1 MNENMKKITAAALS
15 VSLGLA
21 CVAGCNGKKAE
32 KAAKQEIMAEVQKA
46 EEMAAPEHSK
56 TSGKNETVYI
66 IKSGDGS
73 VKTIVS
79 EWLKNP
85 TGAQSMNDVAD
96 LKDIEVVKG
105 DAKLDKNENGQLSW
119 NAAGADIYYSGTTA
133 KAAPVDVDITYTLDG
148 AKVKASELKGK
159 SGHLVIEVNYK
170 NNMSKAMKGKDGK
183 EYTIYM
189 PFIMSTGLILD
200 NAKFSNVTVTNG
212 EAVNDGD
219 HTMVMG
225 VGFPGLYKSLGLDTI
240 DLSDYTKDGAKD
252 EKIEIPETVTIEC
265 DVKDCEELAALTV
278 GKVFDLSSLDKKADA
293 DKLNEDADEM
303 NDGMKKL
310 IDGSDDLH
318 DGISKV
324 NDGANSLK
332 KGAKTL
338 SDGAGT
344 LAKGADKLATG
355 TNSLA
360 TGASKVSSGANSVL
374 DGMKKFNSYL
384 PAIKKGVSDLS
395 DGTKSLKEGA
405 SKLTDQNDTL
415 KGGAKSLDEGLA
427 TLSEKL
433 PSADE
438 AKALASGSASV
449 KKTIDSMY
457 SATEKVSVSEKD
469 IEALSAK
476 LSKLVEAGELDEGT
490 MKQMIAVY
498 KSYAGLEKGVAG
510 LHKNYGGIN
519 KAVAAYPS
527 VVSGVAS
534 ASKGAKSL
542 DKGVASYT
550 AGVDK
555 LASGISQVDSG
566 VKKFAG
572 NADQLAKGAEQLVDG
587 AKNLSS
593 GAKQVSDGA
602 SAVNSGAK
610 ELSSGAGSLAKGAK
624 KLSNGTNSLA
634 AGTKKLLKGSD
645 ELRDGLKKFDDKA
658 VDKISGLIKDNLAPL
673 SDRFEAVKTYAETYS
688 SFAGADA
695 AVECSTV
702 FIFKND

>member
-1 MNENMKKITAAALS
+1 MNENMKKITAAV
-15 VSLGLA
+15 VSMSMVMA
-21 CVAGCNGKKAE
+21 CIAGCNGKKADN
-32 KAAKQEIMAEVQKA
+32 AAKQEMKAEVQKA

-56 TSGKNETVYI
+56 TAGKNETVYI
-66 IKSGDGS
+66 IKSGDGN

-85 TGAQSMNDVAD
+85 SGAQSMNDVAD

-105 DAKLDKNENGQLSW
+105 DAKLDKNENGNLSW
-119 NAAGADIYYSGTTA
+119 NAAGGDIYYSGTTA
-133 KAAPVDVDITYTLDG
+133 KTAPVDVDITYTLDG
-148 AKVKASELKGK
+148 AKVKATELKGK
-159 SGHLVIEVNYK
+159 SGHLVITVNYK
-170 NNMSKAMKGKDGK
+170 NSMSKNVKGKDGK

-225 VGFPGLYKSLGLDTI
+225 VGFPGLYESLGLDTI
-240 DLSDYTKDGAKD
+240 DLSNYTKDGAKD

-265 DVKDCEELAALTV
+265 DVKDCDELAALTV

-344 LAKGADKLATG
+344 LAKGADKLAAG

-360 TGASKVSSGANSVL
+360 AGASKVSNGANSVL

-395 DGTKSLKEGA
+395 DGTKTLKDGA
-405 SKLTDQNDTL
+405 SKLTEQNDTL
-415 KGGAKSLDEGLA
+415 SAGAKSLDDGLS
-427 TLSEKL
+427 TLKDKL
-433 PSADE
+433 PSADD
-438 AKALASGSASV
+438 AKELASGSASI

-469 IEALSAK
+469 IESLSAK

-510 LHKNYGGIN
+510 LHKNYGTIN

-527 VVSGVAS
+527 IVSGVAS

-555 LASGISQVDSG
+555 LATGISQVDAG

-572 NADQLAKGAEQLVDG
+572 NADQLAKGADQLVDG
-587 AKNLSS
+587 AKTLSA

-634 AGTKKLLKGSD
+634 DGTKKLLKGSD

-658 VDKISGLIKDNLAPL
+658 VDKITGLIKDNLAPL

-688 SFAGADA
+688 SFAGAPS